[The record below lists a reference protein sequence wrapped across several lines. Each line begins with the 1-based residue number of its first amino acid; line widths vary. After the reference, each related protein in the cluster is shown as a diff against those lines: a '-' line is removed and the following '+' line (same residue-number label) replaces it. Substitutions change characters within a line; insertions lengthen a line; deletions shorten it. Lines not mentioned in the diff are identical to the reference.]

1 MNNDDLELAKTR
13 IKNAYIGGVIIGV
26 ATLLFTIVAITSGN
40 NILGFDA
47 WALLDVILIFGLTFG
62 VYKKSRVCAV
72 LLFLYFVI
80 SKIILFME
88 TGKPIGL
95 IMAFLIGYHLFRGV
109 QGTITY
115 HKVIRG
121 TEH

>member
-13 IKNAYIGGVIIGV
+13 IKNAYIGGAIIGV
-26 ATLLFTIVAITSGN
+26 ATLIFTLVAIRSGN

-72 LLFLYFVI
+72 LLFLYVVI

-95 IMAFLIGYHLFRGV
+95 IGAFIFGYHLFRGV
-109 QGTITY
+109 QGTILY
-115 HKVIRG
+115 HKVVKG